1 MTPESFRLALTD
13 IVAISQRAFTQ
24 FGHHECAQRSAA
36 LAYYAL
42 FSLFPLL
49 LLAIST
55 IGFMLEAGVPLAV
68 DAQSLVLQ
76 ASEQAL
82 PQATE
87 LVEQIIVTTRQTRGG
102 TGIIGLIVLIWS
114 ASHFYTHLRLSLN
127 VIWDTG
133 LPHGIIGAVRLRAT
147 ALAMVLST
155 SFLLVLLVVSDALLA
170 IIARYVTLL
179 PWSDTVWLLG
189 RPLLITGLTA
199 TLFALLY
206 RILPSA
212 SVRLVDV
219 WPGAIV
225 AAVGW
230 ELLKWGFVWY
240 ATSFADWT
248 RLYGPIAGVIGLLL
262 WLYLSAQLVLFG
274 AEFSASYSRHLA
286 QKGAAHVSASPALF
300 PGDSVEP
307 QPDAAPVPE
316 QAERQLPAPHPRGA
330 GVARGT
336 AVGLVGVGVASV
348 LAVLGLLATG
358 RRLLTR
364 RGAVDTDAGTS

>member
-1 MTPESFRLALTD
+1 MTLESLGLALAD
-13 IVAISQRAFTQ
+13 IVTISRRAFTQ
-24 FGHHECAQRSAA
+24 FGNHECAQRSAA

-102 TGIIGLIVLIWS
+102 TGIIGLIVLVWS
-114 ASHFYTHLRLSLN
+114 ASHFFTHLRLSLN
-127 VIWDTG
+127 IIWDAG
-133 LPHGIIGAVRLRAT
+133 LPQGLIGVVRLRVIAV
-147 ALAMVLST
+147 AMALST
-155 SFLLVLLVVSDALLA
+155 GLLLFIVTISDAVMA

-179 PWSDTVWLLG
+179 PWSDTMWLLG
-189 RPLLITGLTA
+189 RPLLITSLTA
-199 TLFALLY
+199 ILFALIY
-206 RILPSA
+206 RVLPRA
-212 SVRLVDV
+212 PVRMVDV

-248 RLYGPIAGVIGLLL
+248 RLYGPITGVIGLLL
-262 WLYLSAQLVLFG
+262 WLYLSAQLLLFG
-274 AEFSASYSRHLA
+274 AEFSAAYSQLLT
-286 QKGAAHVSASPALF
+286 QKYAKHAAAFSTQTMSKPI
-300 PGDSVEP
+300 EP
-307 QPDAAPVPE
+307 QFHTPVAPE
-316 QAERQLPAPHPRGA
+316 QPEHGPRGLYTN
-330 GVARGT
+330 GPSVARGT

-348 LAVLGLLATG
+348 LTVLGLLATA

-364 RGAVDTDAGTS
+364 RGTVETDSGTP

>member
-1 MTPESFRLALTD
+1 MNLESFRLALAD
-13 IVAISQRAFTQ
+13 IVTISQRAFSQ
-24 FGHHECAQRSAA
+24 YGRHECAQRSAA

-55 IGFMLEAGVPLAV
+55 IGFMLEAGMPLAV

-82 PQATE
+82 PQATD

-102 TGIIGLIVLIWS
+102 TGVIGLIVLIWS

-127 VIWDTG
+127 VMWDTG
-133 LPHGIIGAVRLRAT
+133 LPQGIIGVMRLRVT

-155 SFLLVLLVVSDALLA
+155 GLLFFLLIVSDGLLA

-199 TLFALLY
+199 LLFALIY
-206 RILPSA
+206 RIMPSA
-212 SVRLVDV
+212 PVRLVDV

-274 AEFSASYSRHLA
+274 AEFSAAYSRQLA
-286 QKGAAHVSASPALF
+286 QKHAGHVSASPAQL
-300 PGDSVEP
+300 PGDTVEL
-307 QPDAAPVPE
+307 QPDTASVHE
-316 QAERQLPAPHPRGA
+316 QAERQLPAPYLHDSS
-330 GVARGT
+330 VARGT
-336 AVGLVGVGVASV
+336 AVGLVGLGVASV

-364 RGAVDTDAGTS
+364 RGTVDTDAGSS